1 MFNINKTIMT
11 KRITF
16 VSLLMIALLAVSC
29 SKRQEQKVEVEQ
41 PKVDTTA
48 VLVMQAQKCSRLY
61 TTEYRMHKVITH
73 DDQLS
78 LKGKVLN
85 HDYDVKLPL
94 GERKVA
100 IPVDATVKA
109 YIDFA
114 NFSAENVVRDSSHI
128 EIILPDPHIVLSAT
142 RINHDDIKEYVALT
156 RRNFTD
162 EELSSYEKQG
172 RQAMIADIAKTDIL
186 ESARIGAANVL
197 VPMLQQLGYR
207 AKNITISFRHD
218 LKRGDMSKLIDKTT
232 VEKKK

>member
-1 MFNINKTIMT
+1 MT
-11 KRITF
+11 KKITF

-128 EIILPDPHIVLSAT
+128 EIILPDPHIILSSS
-142 RINHDDIKEYVALT
+142 RINHNDIQEYVALT
-156 RRNFTD
+156 RSRFTD
-162 EELSSYEKQG
+162 AELSAFEQQG
-172 RQAMIADIAKTDIL
+172 RQAIIADIGKTNIL

-197 VPMLQQLGYR
+197 VPMLQQMGFK
-207 AKNITISFRHD
+207 AENITISFRHD
-218 LKRGDMSKLIDKTT
+218 LTKHGVGALIDKTT
-232 VEKKK
+232 VEKKKK

>member
-1 MFNINKTIMT
+1 MT

-29 SKRQEQKVEVEQ
+29 SKRQEQKEEVEQ

-114 NFSAENVVRDSSHI
+114 NFSAENVV
-128 EIILPDPHIVLSAT
+128 P
-142 RINHDDIKEYVALT
+142 
-156 RRNFTD
+156 
-162 EELSSYEKQG
+162 
-172 RQAMIADIAKTDIL
+172 L
-186 ESARIGAANVL
+186 EPV
-197 VPMLQQLGYR
+197 
-207 AKNITISFRHD
+207 
-218 LKRGDMSKLIDKTT
+218 
-232 VEKKK
+232 